1 MEVLALFQIKERMD
15 WTWTMDIPDP
25 VHDEGP
31 DDDVDH
37 AELVDDPVRVV
48 EEGDGD
54 HRPRRD
60 RQPQQVDRSVQIL
73 LQ

>member
-1 MEVLALFQIKERMD
+1 
-15 WTWTMDIPDP
+15 MDIPDP

-60 RQPQQVDRSVQIL
+60 CQPQQVDRSVQIL